1 MRRSKRLGYKQLNET
16 GEKDEKEE
24 VESKQIEELSNL
36 FRTISISK
44 DLQSLNL
51 EESMNKQKADACVID
66 EATIGEDIDD
76 YIDEN
81 NVENM
86 LSIEEVE
93 KKIQRIEELRTDYR
107 RNHNE
112 LKVLIGSNYEEPYA
126 EDGKKRLVSME
137 HCIMKVNMVKRDK
150 SERKLIPYT

>member
-1 MRRSKRLGYKQLNET
+1 
-16 GEKDEKEE
+16 
-24 VESKQIEELSNL
+24 
-36 FRTISISK
+36 
-44 DLQSLNL
+44 
-51 EESMNKQKADACVID
+51 
-66 EATIGEDIDD
+66 
-76 YIDEN
+76 
-81 NVENM
+81 M

-137 HCIMKVNMVKRDK
+137 HCIMRVNMVKRDK